1 MGKRKARN
9 SPPGGKAQP
18 KIPKLFQTSRA
29 SSGCVT
35 DDIDNLIEEV
45 EALLTKKDKDPQK
58 CLKNGSLT
66 TFLKPCEKG
75 KIPTS
80 DATTRPL
87 PFQAGSLTQN
97 KGGPYGALS
106 SVEETSARSVIVHE
120 IPCSN
125 RFSVLES
132 LGHNEDLGFSNEQ
145 ATSQHAIFPSQKD
158 LLTLVVELKEEVKDL
173 KISLAEV
180 LSLLRSKSTAMVNY
194 NSNNPETITKTRPHK
209 VPVSRKT
216 KEKSPLRA
224 LSAHDQASTVL
235 SFGHNSFFGIENPYV
250 STSAHRIH
258 ARVANSA
265 QNAHQSRDCGHS
277 IYMCRVPSLATN
289 IKEDTTSL
297 KNKVIHWIGHTRQCS
312 SVIHSDIIFAQRYP
326 TSEGQL
332 DIIKLT
338 LSTPDL
344 VRGHLSLEM
353 RNPLQNGLKIYFK
366 SCWPEDDHAPIS
378 NLLAPKRILDQSNNQ
393 ESAPENVLPI
403 PKSPAQLLLAAETK

>member
-9 SPPGGKAQP
+9 SPPGGNAQP

-35 DDIDNLIEEV
+35 DDIENFIEEV

-80 DATTRPL
+80 DATTRLL
-87 PFQAGSLTQN
+87 PCQN

-106 SVEETSARSVIVHE
+106 SVEETPARSVIAHE

-132 LGHNEDLGFSNEQ
+132 LGHNEDLDVSNDQ
-145 ATSQHAIFPSQKD
+145 STSQHPIFPSQKD

-173 KISLAEV
+173 KTSLAEV
-180 LSLLRSKSTAMVNY
+180 LSLLRSKSTAREFCNP
-194 NSNNPETITKTRPHK
+194 NNCEPFTKTRPHK
-209 VPVSRKT
+209 VPVSKEI

-224 LSAHDQASTVL
+224 PSAQDQACTGL
-235 SFGHNSFFGIENPYV
+235 SSGHNSFSGIKNPYV
-250 STSAHRIH
+250 STSAHPTH
-258 ARVANSA
+258 ARVANPA
-265 QNAHQSRDCGHS
+265 QNAYQSRDCGHS

-289 IKEDTTSL
+289 ITEDTTSL
-297 KNKVIHWIGHTRQCS
+297 KNKVIHWVRHTRQCS
-312 SVIHSDIIFAQRYP
+312 SVIHSDIILAQRYP

-344 VRGHLSLEM
+344 VRSLLSLEM
-353 RNPLQNGLKIYFK
+353 
-366 SCWPEDDHAPIS
+366 
-378 NLLAPKRILDQSNNQ
+378 
-393 ESAPENVLPI
+393 
-403 PKSPAQLLLAAETK
+403 